1 MTEAKAPS
9 RLDQRKARTRAALI
23 SAAQTLLAEGRTS
36 VSIQE
41 ITDAADV
48 GFGSFYNHFESK
60 EALFEA
66 AIQDTLEVYGEFLD
80 SFVASVEDPAE
91 VFTASFRLSG
101 RLQRLMPE
109 HVRVMLNAGMHVLTD
124 NPDRGLA
131 PRARHDLQ
139 AAHDAGR
146 MDVPNID
153 LALMAVGGALLGLLQ
168 YLEANPELDD
178 APVTDEFTRRVLS
191 MLGVSNDDAEDLVG
205 RPLPE
210 AELVTEV
217 HAL

>member
-1 MTEAKAPS
+1 MTEGKAPS

-60 EALFEA
+60 ETLFQA

-109 HVRVMLNAGMHVLTD
+109 HVRVLLNAGMHVLTD

-131 PRARHDLQ
+131 PRALHDLR
-139 AAHDAGR
+139 AAHEAGR

-153 LALMAVGGALLGLLQ
+153 LALMVVGGALLGLLQ

-178 APVTDEFTRRVLS
+178 AAVTDEFTRRVLS
-191 MLGVSNDDAEDLVG
+191 MLGVSREDAEDLVS
-205 RPLPE
+205 RQLPE
-210 AELVTEV
+210 SELISEV